1 MFVYHMP
8 DSMIELQSTFER
20 LFREE
25 RTYVNISHV
34 LDGTA
39 EQLIPSHQKDLTY
52 VASLFCYCSE
62 KASVTVGPTVSTR
75 LSWAGAADAQEVRGR
90 GGEDAYRIRV
100 ERHGEPHGALSAPV

>member
-1 MFVYHMP
+1 MNVTLLKHEPMFVYHMP

-39 EQLIPSHQKDLTY
+39 EELIPSHQKDLTY
-52 VASLFCYCSE
+52 VASLF
-62 KASVTVGPTVSTR
+62 
-75 LSWAGAADAQEVRGR
+75 VRVR
-90 GGEDAYRIRV
+90 ARV
-100 ERHGEPHGALSAPV
+100 RTPG